1 MKAQVNGPSSAAPRL
16 GALRWLLVGATC
28 LSAAAAQAQSP
39 PPRVASKAYTNKPVF
54 RLPFTLS
61 PADRQ
66 RAQAVALYACC
77 GDEPLALK
85 ETTSPAQTGFK
96 YVATKDGEYGF
107 EITVLDKSSLALPP
121 DLSQQVPSLVV
132 VLDTAA
138 PEIDIAVAR
147 LKPSVSG
154 ERFFQCLVHD
164 ANPDPS
170 SVKLEYQTQEKT
182 WLPLEPVDLG
192 PDQPGVFRLSEA
204 MEKNSTGL
212 LRASARDRAG
222 NFAMREAQI
231 KLAAPERAASTTARN
246 RSDNLVVRSDK
257 LAIPVEPTP
266 PVAPLGRGPDQAPP
280 SLRHAD
286 DAGGAFALLAEPDRP
301 DHHRP
306 LRRSRS
312 GIA

>member
-1 MKAQVNGPSSAAPRL
+1 M
-16 GALRWLLVGATC
+16 
-28 LSAAAAQAQSP
+28 
-39 PPRVASKAYTNKPVF
+39 
-54 RLPFTLS
+54 
-61 PADRQ
+61 
-66 RAQAVALYACC
+66 
-77 GDEPLALK
+77 
-85 ETTSPAQTGFK
+85 
-96 YVATKDGEYGF
+96 
-107 EITVLDKSSLALPP
+107 
-121 DLSQQVPSLVV
+121 VV

-154 ERFFQCLVHD
+154 DRFFQCLVHD

-266 PVAPLGRGPDQAPP
+266 PVAPQLTSPNRDAAEATPALPAPALAASREAPAARPNDRFDAAPVPANFTRCMPMARLMLSSTRKSATRCSALRPGEGFRP
-280 SLRHAD
+280 SSSAS
-286 DAGGAFALLAEPDRP
+286 ATFSPTP
-301 DHHRP
+301 
-306 LRRSRS
+306 
-312 GIA
+312 IAH